1 MSLQD
6 RPSATSLM
14 VKSNS
19 LRATKSING
28 EALSEPAGST
38 ATLAP
43 TSPIFSAPLA
53 ALSALMV
60 ATSEA
65 KDGADVCSTARS

>member
-1 MSLQD
+1 MSAQD
-6 RPSATSLM
+6 RPSAISLM

-19 LRATKSING
+19 LRAAKSISG
-28 EALSEPAGST
+28 EAFREPAGST

-43 TSPIFSAPLA
+43 TRPIFRSLLA
-53 ALSALMV
+53 SLSALMV

-65 KDGADVCSTARS
+65 NDGAEVCSTTRS